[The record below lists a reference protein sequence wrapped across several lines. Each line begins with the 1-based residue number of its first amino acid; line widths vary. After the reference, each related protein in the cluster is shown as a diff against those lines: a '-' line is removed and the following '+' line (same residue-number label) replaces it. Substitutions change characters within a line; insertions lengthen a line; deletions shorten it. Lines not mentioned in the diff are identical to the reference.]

1 MAKNARIIGFIY
13 FFACF
18 WLFLAVMPVFGGG
31 SPDTDLSKADELIEI
46 REYDQASLILSD
58 YARRHPD
65 KFDAAQQRMRTI
77 YQLREEFNQTADK
90 LIWILE
96 NNPEDSEGIL
106 ALTQKLY
113 TLENENSPLLVNFV
127 ARIQE
132 IAQFNLY
139 RIRLTRILENGRERL
154 DAGDCEGAL
163 RIYAGGM
170 DIMRDQFFAS
180 GYGDRIENIA
190 RQETERLNTII
201 ASFQS
206 DSTQM
211 GAYAVELARMINAGQ
226 IARVPEILNR
236 LTPTMDRFIRQKQ
249 GLYTVLN
256 TFERTLNE
264 IRVITPDML
273 DRNHLAFLSV
283 LIHGRTDE
291 SIQEGMLGAYD
302 TYWKNSIGAV
312 ITAVSSYVENANS
325 RSLASFN
332 AKDYAGAAN
341 ALAGIERYIE
351 LTPQF
356 FNLHRELSAGG
367 ISSGGRASTT
377 TLFGNN
383 VLQADIPSY
392 LNLRSLNEA
401 NNSLSQASVVARR
414 RPETTTATTVAL
426 SAETQTRNT
435 LAEIQRDL
443 DAIKTRA
450 NQVDTEISRYQNIP
464 HIKNAVSAI
473 DSVNTSLYTDQT
485 QSAIRYYTA
494 AKTELDRNLAER
506 RAEIQRGT
514 NHLDGQTRSN
524 ENGVMTTYRYP
535 SEALQELTAM
545 LSAVTA
551 DIEHGNTLITQ
562 NRNEP
567 AAVAANGQVMSLRTG
582 IQNTLNEL
590 TALRTRG
597 QTLADTA
604 RNRSSL
610 AEAQRQEGD
619 RLFREAQA
627 AYQRRN
633 YDNARELLLRASD
646 RYTASLE
653 TQESPALRQFR
664 DTQVVNLGQQIASAE
679 NEAIIAEVRNLVTS
693 ARVSYLEGN
702 FQQAEDSLVRARN
715 RWNITNTEENEEII
729 LWLGMVRGAMS
740 ARSSRVIP
748 ATAPLY
754 PEMSQLLS
762 RAQRNYEEG
771 VRLINAGQRSQG
783 IAKFNEARE
792 QTGQVKLMFPL
803 NQEAG
808 ILELRMEQ
816 YTDQAAFNA
825 AFEQRL
831 RTAQAGV
838 RQRSWQSFADL
849 QNLAEINPRYP
860 NIRSIMNQAEID
872 MGLRP
877 PPPNPADI
885 ARSRELT
892 ASANR
897 ILENNTTTQFEAA
910 LVQINQAITLNPENA
925 EATRVKDRLLTR
937 MSMPGDIV
945 LPSEDEE
952 TYQTALREYT
962 AGNNLVAY
970 ALVERL
976 LQNPRYRNITKI
988 VDLQRR
994 IQASL

>member
-1 MAKNARIIGFIY
+1 MAKNARIINFFY

-18 WLFLAVMPVFGGG
+18 WLFLAVIPVFGGG
-31 SPDTDLSKADELIEI
+31 SSETGLSDLSRADELIEI
-46 REYDQASLILSD
+46 REYDEAILILSD
-58 YARRHPD
+58 FARRHPD
-65 KFDAAQQRMRTI
+65 KFDAAQQRIRSI
-77 YQLREEFNQTADK
+77 YLLREEFNQTADK
-90 LIWILE
+90 LIWVLE
-96 NNPEDSEGIL
+96 NDPEDSEGIL

-113 TLENENSPLLVNFV
+113 TLENENSPLLLNFV

-132 IAQFNLY
+132 IAQFNVY
-139 RIRLTRILENGRERL
+139 RIRLRRILENGRERL

-170 DIMRDQFFAS
+170 DIMRDQFYSS
-180 GYGDRIENIA
+180 GYGERIENIA
-190 RQETERLNTII
+190 RQETERLNTLI

-211 GAYAVELARMINAGQ
+211 GAFAVELSRMINTGQ

-236 LTPTMDRFIRQKQ
+236 LTPAMDRFIRQKQ
-249 GLYTVLN
+249 GFYTSLN
-256 TFERTLNE
+256 NLERTLNE

-291 SIQEGMLGAYD
+291 DIQEGMLGAYD
-302 TYWKNSIGAV
+302 TYWNNSIGAV
-312 ITAVSSYVENANS
+312 TAAVTSYVEAANS
-325 RSLASFN
+325 RSIASFN
-332 AKDYAGAAN
+332 ARDYAAAAN
-341 ALAGIERYIE
+341 ALTGIERYTE

-356 FNLHRELSAGG
+356 FNLRRELSAGG
-367 ISSGGRASTT
+367 RPAVV
-377 TLFGNN
+377 TLYGNN
-383 VLQADIPSY
+383 ILQADIPSY
-392 LNLRSLNEA
+392 LNFRSLDEA
-401 NNSLSQASVVARR
+401 NNAIGQAAVIARR
-414 RPETTTATTVAL
+414 RPETRANTTVTFNT
-426 SAETQTRNT
+426 ETQTRNT
-435 LAEIQRDL
+435 LTEMQRDL
-443 DAIKTRA
+443 SLIKARA
-450 NQVDTEISRYQNIP
+450 NQTDLEISRYQNIP
-464 HIKNAVSAI
+464 HIKNAVAAI
-473 DSVNTSLYTDQT
+473 DGLTTALTADQT
-485 QSAIRYYTA
+485 QSAIRYYTL
-494 AKTELDRNLAER
+494 AKNELERGLADRK
-506 RAEIQRGT
+506 AEIQTGT
-514 NHLDGQTRSN
+514 NHLDGQTRTN
-524 ENGVMTTYRYP
+524 EDGVLTTYRYP
-535 SEALQELTAM
+535 SEALGELTAM
-545 LSAVTA
+545 LSAVSA
-551 DIEHGNTLITQ
+551 DIERGNNLLAQ

-567 AAVAANGQVMSLRTG
+567 SAVAANAEVAALRTG
-582 IQNTLNEL
+582 IQNVVNEL
-590 TALRTRG
+590 NAARVRG

-604 RNRSSL
+604 GNRAAL

-619 RLFREAQA
+619 RLFREAQT

-653 TQESPALRQFR
+653 TQESPSLRQFR

-679 NEAIIAEVRNLVTS
+679 NEMIIAEVRNLVTS

-715 RWNITNTEENEEII
+715 RWNITNTEENEEVI

-748 ATAPLY
+748 ATAPLF

-762 RAQRNYEEG
+762 QAQRNYEEG
-771 VRLINAGQRSQG
+771 VRLINAGRRPQG
-783 IAKFNEARE
+783 IAKFNEALA

-808 ILELRMEQ
+808 ILELRIEQ

-831 RTAQAGV
+831 RAAQAGV
-838 RQRSWQSFADL
+838 RQKSWQSFADL

-910 LVQINQAITLNPENA
+910 LVQINQAIALNPENT
-925 EATRVKDRLLTR
+925 EATRVKDRLLNR

-952 TYQTALREYT
+952 TYQIALREYT
-962 AGNNLVAY
+962 AGNNLTAY
-970 ALVERL
+970 ALVQRL

>member
-1 MAKNARIIGFIY
+1 MAKNALSLVKLY

-18 WLFLAVMPVFGGG
+18 WLFLAAMPVFGKG
-31 SPDTDLSKADELIEI
+31 SSEADLSVLTKADELIEL
-46 REYDQASLILSD
+46 REYDEASLILTD
-58 YARRHPD
+58 FAKRHPGQ
-65 KFDAAQQRMRTI
+65 FDAAQQRMRKI
-77 YQLREEFNQTADK
+77 YLLREEFNKTADK

-96 NNPEDSEGIL
+96 NDPEDSEGIL
-106 ALTQKLY
+106 ELTQKLH

-127 ARIQE
+127 SRVQE
-132 IAQFNLY
+132 IAQFNLN
-139 RIRLTRILENGRERL
+139 RIRLARILENGRERL

-170 DIMRDQFFAS
+170 DIMRDQFYSS
-180 GYGDRIENIA
+180 GYGTRIENIA
-190 RQETERLNTII
+190 RQETERLNALI
-201 ASFQS
+201 ASFPS
-206 DSTQM
+206 DSAQM
-211 GAYAVELARMINAGQ
+211 GALTTELVRMVNAGQ
-226 IARVPEILNR
+226 IARTPEILNR
-236 LTPTMDRFIRQKQ
+236 LTPAMDRFIRQKQ
-249 GLYTVLN
+249 GLYTALN

-291 SIQEGMLGAYD
+291 AIQVGMLGAYE
-302 TYWKNSIGAV
+302 TYWKNSAGAV
-312 ITAVSSYVENANS
+312 TAAITSQVETANT

-332 AKDYAGAAN
+332 ARDYAAAAT

-367 ISSGGRASTT
+367 SPATVA
-377 TLFGNN
+377 LYGNN
-383 VLQADIPSY
+383 VLQADIPAY
-392 LNLRSLNEA
+392 LNLRALTEA
-401 NNSLSQASVVARR
+401 NNSINQASVVARR
-414 RPETTTATTVAL
+414 RPETRANTTVPLA
-426 SAETQTRNT
+426 AETQTRNT
-435 LAEIQRDL
+435 LAEMQREL

-450 NQVDTEISRYQNIP
+450 GQVDTEISRYQNIA

-473 DSVNTSLYTDQT
+473 EGLNTILTADQT

-494 AKTELDRNLAER
+494 AKTELERSLADR
-506 RAEIQRGT
+506 RAEVQTGS
-514 NHLDGQTRSN
+514 NQLDGQTRAS
-524 ENGVMTTYRYP
+524 EEGVLTTYRYP
-535 SEALQELTAM
+535 EEALQTLTAM
-545 LSAVTA
+545 LTA
-551 DIEHGNTLITQ
+551 INADVERGNTLVTQ

-567 AAVAANGQVMSLRTG
+567 AAVAANTEVAALGNG
-582 IQNTLNEL
+582 IQNVVNEL
-590 TALRTRG
+590 TALRARG

-619 RLFREAQA
+619 RLFREAQT

-646 RYTASLE
+646 RYTSSLE
-653 TQESPALRQFR
+653 SQESPALRQFR

-679 NEAIIAEVRNLVTS
+679 NEMIITEVRNLVTS
-693 ARVSYLEGN
+693 ARVAYLEGN

-715 RWNITNTEENEEII
+715 RWNITNSEENEEVI

-771 VRLINAGQRSQG
+771 VRLINAGQRARG
-783 IAKFNEARE
+783 IEKFNEARE

-825 AFEQRL
+825 SFEQRL

-838 RQRSWQSFADL
+838 RQQSWQSFADL

-860 NIRSIMNQAEID
+860 NIRSILNQAEIT

-892 ASANR
+892 ASASR

-910 LVQINQAITLNPENA
+910 LVQINQAIALNPENT
-925 EATRVKDRLLTR
+925 EATRVKDRLLNR
-937 MSMPGDIV
+937 MSIPGDIV

-952 TYQTALREYT
+952 TYQIALREYT
-962 AGNNLVAY
+962 AGNNLTAY
-970 ALVERL
+970 ALVQRL

-994 IQASL
+994 IQANL

>member
-1 MAKNARIIGFIY
+1 MAKNARIIRFIS

-18 WLFLAVMPVFGGG
+18 WLFLAIMPVFGGG
-31 SPDTDLSKADELIEI
+31 RQEADLSKADELIEK
-46 REYDQASLILSD
+46 REYDEASLILSD
-58 YARRHPD
+58 FARRHPER
-65 KFDAAQQRMRTI
+65 FDDAQQRMRTI
-77 YQLREEFNQTADK
+77 YQMREEFNQTADK
-90 LIWILE
+90 LIWVLE
-96 NNPEDSEGIL
+96 NDPEDSENIL

-113 TLENENSPLLVNFV
+113 TLEKEDSPLLKNFV
-127 ARIQE
+127 ARIHE
-132 IAQFNLY
+132 IAQFNVY
-139 RIRLTRILENGRERL
+139 RIRLRRILENGRERL

-163 RIYAGGM
+163 QIYAGGM
-170 DIMRDQFFAS
+170 DIMRDQFYAS
-180 GYGDRIENIA
+180 GYGDRIDNIA
-190 RQETERLNTII
+190 RQETARINALI

-206 DSTQM
+206 DSAQM
-211 GAYAVELARMINAGQ
+211 GAFAVELARMINNGQ

-249 GLYTVLN
+249 GLYTALN

-264 IRVITPDML
+264 IRILTPDMIDKL

-291 SIQEGMLGAYD
+291 DIQEGMLGAYD

-312 ITAVSSYVENANS
+312 TAAITSYVEAANS
-325 RSLASFN
+325 RSITLFN
-332 AKDYAGAAN
+332 ARDYAAVTT
-341 ALAGIERYIE
+341 ALSGIERYIE

-356 FNLHRELSAGG
+356 FNLRRELSAGG
-367 ISSGGRASTT
+367 NPSTVA
-377 TLFGNN
+377 LYGNN
-383 VLQADIPSY
+383 VLQSDIPSY
-392 LNLRSLNEA
+392 LNFRSLNEA
-401 NNSLSQASVVARR
+401 NNSLSQAAVIARR
-414 RPETTTATTVAL
+414 RPETRANTAQTTL
-426 SAETQTRNT
+426 SAETQIKNT
-435 LAEIQRDL
+435 FTEMQRDL
-443 DAIKTRA
+443 SFIKARA
-450 NQVDTEISRYQNIP
+450 NQTDLEISRYQNIP

-473 DSVNTSLYTDQT
+473 DGLSMSLIADQT
-485 QSAIRYYTA
+485 QSAIRYYTL
-494 AKTELDRNLAER
+494 AKADLERSLADRR
-506 RAEIQRGT
+506 VEIQTGT
-514 NHLDGQTRSN
+514 NRLDGQTRTN
-524 ENGVMTTYRYP
+524 EDGVLTTYRYP
-535 SEALQELTAM
+535 TEALQELTVM
-545 LSAVTA
+545 LSAVNA
-551 DIEHGNTLITQ
+551 DIERGNTLLSQ
-562 NRNEP
+562 NANEP
-567 AAVAANGQVMSLRTG
+567 AAVAANAEVASLRTG
-582 IQNTLNEL
+582 IQNAVNEL
-590 TALRTRG
+590 TSARARG

-610 AEAQRQEGD
+610 AEAQRQDGD

-627 AYQRRN
+627 ADQRRN

-653 TQESPALRQFR
+653 IQESPSLRQFR

-679 NEAIIAEVRNLVTS
+679 NEMIISEVRSLVTS

-702 FQQAEDSLVRARN
+702 FQQAEDSLIRARN
-715 RWNITNTEENEEII
+715 RWNITNTEENEEVI

-748 ATAPLY
+748 ATAPLF

-762 RAQRNYEEG
+762 RAQKNYEDG
-771 VRLINAGQRSQG
+771 VRLINSGQRAQG
-783 IAKFNEARE
+783 IAKFNEALA

-808 ILELRMEQ
+808 ILELRIEQ
-816 YTDQAAFNA
+816 YTDQRAFDA
-825 AFEQRL
+825 SFEQRL

-838 RQRSWQSFADL
+838 RQRSWEAFADL

-860 NIRSIMNQAEID
+860 NIRSIINQAEIS

-910 LVQINQAITLNPENA
+910 LVQINQAIALNPENT

-952 TYQTALREYT
+952 TYQIALREYT
-962 AGNNLVAY
+962 AGNNLTAY
-970 ALVERL
+970 ALVQRL